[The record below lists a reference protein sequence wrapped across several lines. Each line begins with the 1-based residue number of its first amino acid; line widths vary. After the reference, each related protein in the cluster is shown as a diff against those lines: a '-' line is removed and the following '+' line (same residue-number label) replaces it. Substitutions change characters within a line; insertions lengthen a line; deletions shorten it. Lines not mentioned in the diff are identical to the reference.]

1 MGRSV
6 PLGLA
11 RQRDAGSSCQPACTL
26 AVLGAPA
33 DGSCHLPGT
42 LALLGGC
49 LCTPCLGWQS
59 GRSRGVCAH
68 AVARDHISS
77 YIALA
82 MK

>member
-11 RQRDAGSSCQPACTL
+11 GQRDAGSFCQPACTL

-33 DGSCHLPGT
+33 TCP
-42 LALLGGC
+42 ARWPCWGGG

-59 GRSRGVCAH
+59 GRSRGIRAQ

-77 YIALA
+77 YIAPA